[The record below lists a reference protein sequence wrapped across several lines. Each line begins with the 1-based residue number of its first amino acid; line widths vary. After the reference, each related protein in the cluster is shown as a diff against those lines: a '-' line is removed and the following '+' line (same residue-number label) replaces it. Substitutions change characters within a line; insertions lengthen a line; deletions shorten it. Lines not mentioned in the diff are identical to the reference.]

1 LRIVNRLLEARSDR
15 INDDSRKGAKDKAK
29 PASSKQLAV
38 GSNSDY
44 GLQDSKQQ
52 EINLSAWIF

>member
-1 LRIVNRLLEARSDR
+1 MGKKMTR
-15 INDDSRKGAKDKAK
+15 AKAQRTKQN
-29 PASSKQLAV
+29 QLAV

-52 EINLSAWIF
+52 EINPSAWIF